1 MKFTTLLASTAI
13 VSAEPIIV
21 ELFLGKPTE
30 GVMSEQLYALNED
43 QTHTEDD
50 YLDQL
55 SAIDACDPSESKCQV
70 YSLVQMDDGQLAIV
84 NLGWWEDLQKN
95 VKNTVSKIGDGIK
108 NAVKVVKS
116 AGSAVTKFV
125 KSAEPTVE
133 GIANVIQPGAGAAVR
148 AAAEAEEKANDFAQS
163 HLHDLVMMPEENSA
177 DYLWI

>member
-1 MKFTTLLASTAI
+1 MKFTTLIASTAV
-13 VSAEPIIV
+13 VSAEPLIV

-55 SAIDACDPSESKCQV
+55 SAIDACDPAESKCQV

-95 VKNTVSKIGDGIK
+95 VKNTISKVGDGIK

-116 AGSAVTKFV
+116 AGSAVTKFIHN
-125 KSAEPTVE
+125 AEPMAE
-133 GIANVIQPGAGAAVR
+133 GIANAIQPGAGAAVKAA
-148 AAAEAEEKANDFAQS
+148 AAAEENANKFVQS
-163 HLHDLVMMPEENSA
+163 HLHEL
-177 DYLWI
+177 